1 MKPVLEELRETL
13 QSEGLVSP
21 KDLES
26 AYATALRDPKVREL
40 LEIET
45 PDISDFTEILR
56 VENGGSVYVVR
67 MDLNKDVDNHKKSVV
82 AGLILR
88 GVMKGRIPRNGVD
101 TLIDG
106 GNYNSASAL
115 KYYSKKF
122 GMKGMYVMSRL
133 FPPNITGLLEDDGFQ
148 IVRAPRKHDHARERE
163 FYEYLFELMT
173 DPNFRKDK
181 HCLWHAKYSGKA
193 MYPLGREIAEK
204 LENVPDCVVS
214 CLGAGSTLEG
224 LQLAIQD
231 YFVGLGSERPRVI
244 VAEHELS
251 PLFAKTIAYRQSSG
265 VPSQV
270 RARVKRA
277 MPESYLKH
285 PELPHIVI
293 GPHYDEI
300 NPLLS
305 KDTIARIDEVIQYS
319 EEDWMSMQTFLETYD
334 ISVGNSSA
342 ANLAVAT
349 NLANLGNRVVTV
361 LFEPFRDFYKSSMPD
376 AH

>member
-1 MKPVLEELRETL
+1 MKYGTEELHEVL
-13 QSEGLVSP
+13 QSEGLVNP
-21 KDLES
+21 KNFEP
-26 AYATALRDPKVREL
+26 AYATALKNPKIREL
-40 LEIET
+40 LEIEQPEIT
-45 PDISDFTEILR
+45 NLTETLH
-56 VENGGSVYVVR
+56 VENGGSVHAVR
-67 MDLNKDVDNHKKSVV
+67 MDLNKGVDNHKKDIV

-88 GVMKGRIPRNGVD
+88 GVMKGRIPRSEID

-122 GMKGMYVMSRL
+122 GMRGAYVMSRL
-133 FPPNITGLLEDDGFQ
+133 FPQYVIDLLEGDDFQ
-148 IVRAPRKHDHARERE
+148 VIRAPRKYDHARERE
-163 FYEYLFELMT
+163 FYEYLFELLKN
-173 DPNFRKDK
+173 PEFRKNK

-193 MYPLGREIAEK
+193 MYPLGREIAES
-204 LENVPDCVVS
+204 LRIVPDYIVS

-231 YFVGLGSERPRVI
+231 HFVESGSRKPRII

-251 PLFAKTIAYRQSSG
+251 PLFANFITYRRSAG
-265 VPSQV
+265 PPPQV
-270 RARVKRA
+270 RTHVKRTD
-277 MPESYLKH
+277 PESYLKH

-305 KDTIARIDEVIQYS
+305 KDVIARIDEVIQYS
-319 EEDWMSMQTFLETYD
+319 EEDWMSMQKFLEAYR

-349 NLANLGNRVVTV
+349 NLANLGSKVVTV
-361 LFEPFRDFYKSSMPD
+361 LFEPFRDFYKSSVPVVS
-376 AH
+376 